1 MVISTVSNDSIG
13 EAFQEV
19 AALLESQNANAFR
32 IRAWRNAADTLR
44 SLNQPVEELTHE
56 FGVEGLQEL
65 PGIGPSLA
73 NAIFQFVATG
83 HLPLLE
89 QLRGD
94 LTPEKLF
101 ASVPGIGPRTAEMIH
116 EVLDIETLGD
126 LHAAALDGTLET
138 VPGMGRKRMQGVKA
152 FLSDR
157 FRVFPSTHSTNTQR
171 VTRDRSVSVAEILD
185 IDAEYRRKADADELI
200 RIAPK
205 KFNPTHAAWLPILH
219 TVRSGRHYT
228 ALFSNTARAH
238 ELGRT
243 DDWVVIYRDDGK
255 GHGQWTVIT
264 SQFGDLKG
272 HRIVRGRE
280 DECRAYIQRQ
290 SEPHSVR

>member
-1 MVISTVSNDSIG
+1 MVTSTVSNNSISK
-13 EAFQEV
+13 AFEEV
-19 AALLESQNANAFR
+19 ASLLEAQHANEFR
-32 IRAWRNAADTLR
+32 VRAWRNAADTLR
-44 SLNQPVEELTHE
+44 QLDQPVEDRTHE
-56 FGVEGLQEL
+56 SGVEGLQKL

-73 NAIFQFVATG
+73 NAIFHLVTTG

-116 EVLDIETLGD
+116 ETLDIETLGD
-126 LHAAALDGTLET
+126 LHAAALDGRLDA
-138 VPGMGRKRMQGVKA
+138 VPGIDRKRALGVKA
-152 FLSDR
+152 FLANR
-157 FRVFPSTHSTNTQR
+157 FPTLPGTPSRAPKR
-171 VTRDRSVSVAEILD
+171 VTDDGSVSVAELLD

-205 KFNPTHAAWLPILH
+205 KFNPTHVAWLPILH

-238 ELGRT
+238 ELGHT

-264 SQFGDLKG
+264 SRFGNLKG
-272 HRIVRGRE
+272 RRIVRGGE
-280 DECRAYIQRQ
+280 DECRNYYQRQ
-290 SEPHSVR
+290 TEPHSSR

>member
-1 MVISTVSNDSIG
+1 MEISSVSNQSIS
-13 EAFQEV
+13 ETFEEV
-19 AALLESQNANAFR
+19 ASLLEAQNANAFR
-32 IRAWRNAADTLR
+32 IRAWRKAAGTLR
-44 SLNQPVEELTHE
+44 SLNQSIEELTHE
-56 FGVEGLQEL
+56 LGVKGLQLL

-73 NAIFQFVATG
+73 NAIFQLVTTG

-116 EVLDIETLGD
+116 ETLNIETLGD
-126 LHAAALDGTLET
+126 LHTAAMDGRLET
-138 VPGMGRKRMQGVKA
+138 VPGMGRKRVLGVKA
-152 FLSDR
+152 FLANR
-157 FRVFPSTHSTNTQR
+157 FRTFQSSPSEMPQQG
-171 VTRDRSVSVAEILD
+171 TRDRSVSVAELLD

-205 KFNPTHAAWLPILH
+205 KFNPTHVAWLPILH
-219 TVRSGRHYT
+219 TMRSGRHYT

-243 DDWVVIYRDDGK
+243 DDWVVIYRDDKK

-272 HRIVRGRE
+272 RRIVRGE
-280 DECRAYIQRQ
+280 EEKCWSHYQRQ
-290 SEPHSVR
+290 SETRSAS